1 MSGKVFVGNSIVRL
15 VLLLLALVASPAW
28 AEWNL
33 NGDTDQFSSYSDLTT
48 IRRTGNFVRMWALRD
63 YKSARKSGD
72 GRGYLSEML
81 QNEYDCIQETF
92 RLLAWSEYS
101 GKMGTGTVI
110 STGNTAG
117 ETYPIIPRSIG
128 ETNLRTACGGTSS
141 GANGAALSSNADFDL
156 VNKAG
161 ESILFLYVSPV
172 SATSWGQDKL
182 GEGVTVTPG
191 NKLRI
196 RLPQGDECKYD
207 VRIVYK
213 ERRFEERTNQ
223 NLCELSEIAFNGST
237 IQAAP
242 ASTAPQTGAPST
254 ASPAAASQ
262 SFGTGFFISS
272 QGHAL
277 TNNHVT
283 SSCRSITAILDG
295 RKYPAQLVRSDERND
310 LALIR
315 VQTTT
320 PVPFASFRS
329 APAIRAGEGIVVA
342 GFPLP
347 SLLQNGLNITLGNVS
362 ALAGLGGN
370 TAFLQLTAPVQ
381 PGNSGGPL
389 LDMGGNIVGVVVSK
403 LDAARI
409 AQVTGD
415 IPQNINFAVQGIMAR
430 LFLEAGGQRVEE
442 RSSSKEL
449 RVGDVGDRARAFTFQ
464 IQCGQ

>member
-1 MSGKVFVGNSIVRL
+1 MFVGNSAMRL
-15 VLLLLALVASPAW
+15 ILLLLALVASPVW
-28 AEWNL
+28 AEWSL
-33 NGDTDQFSSYSDLTT
+33 TGDTDTFNNYSDSTT
-48 IRRTGNFVRMWALRD
+48 IRRAGNFVRMWVLRD
-63 YKSARKSGD
+63 YKSTQTSTD
-72 GRGYLSEML
+72 SRGYLSSIL
-81 QNEYDCIQETF
+81 QNEYDCIQEKT
-92 RLLAWSEYS
+92 RLLAWSYYS
-101 GKMGTGTVI
+101 GKMGTGIVI
-110 STGNTAG
+110 SNGNTVG
-117 ETYPIIPRSIG
+117 EMRPIVPRSIG
-128 ETNLRTACGGTSS
+128 ETDWRTACGRSS
-141 GANGAALSSNADFDL
+141 GASVGATPSSNADFDL

-182 GEGVTVTPG
+182 GEGVVVTPG

-207 VRIVYK
+207 VRVGYK
-213 ERRFEERTNQ
+213 DQRFEYRANQ
-223 NLCELSEIAFNGST
+223 NLCELSEIAFNGSS
-237 IQAAP
+237 IQVAP
-242 ASTAPQTGAPST
+242 TSNAPQTRVPSST
-254 ASPAAASQ
+254 SPAAASQ

-272 QGHAL
+272 QGLAL

-295 RKYPAQLVRSDERND
+295 RKYPAQMVRSDERND

-347 SLLQNGLNITLGNVS
+347 SVLQNGLNITLGNVS

-449 RVGDVGDRARAFTFQ
+449 RVGDVGDRARSFTFQ